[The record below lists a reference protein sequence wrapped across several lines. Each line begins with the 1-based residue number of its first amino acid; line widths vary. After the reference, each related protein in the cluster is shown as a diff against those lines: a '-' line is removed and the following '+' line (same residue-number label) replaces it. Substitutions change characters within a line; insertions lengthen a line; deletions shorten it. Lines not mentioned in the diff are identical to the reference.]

1 MKEIPYGKNNFKE
14 LIEKNCYYVD
24 KTMYLE
30 KLENNKDTLMYLRPG
45 RFGKSLFTSMMFYY
59 YDLNSKDSFESLFK
73 DTYIYSNP
81 TKNKNNYYVLKFDF
95 SGLTTGDKNKK
106 ELEEEFKGCII
117 TGINNLCDN
126 YNLKYNIDENKSV
139 SLIIKYFLSY
149 FKGLKLEHK
158 LYILIDEYDNFT
170 NAILEGDAKRFKSV
184 VGNGGFVKAFYAVLK
199 EYIGLGVIDRFFATG
214 ICPITLNSMTTG
226 FNIATNLSTDIRFN
240 SMIGLTHEEVKKLLN
255 DYVSKEDEEEVYN
268 VMLENYDGY
277 LFNEEANEKVFNA
290 TLVMYLLSNYV
301 DFKKLPK
308 EIMDDNIV
316 FNRGKVGNLIE
327 LKHNPY
333 SKELLEEILLNDQV
347 SGTLKTSF
355 DLEVDFDRDDII
367 SLLYYFGYLTIE
379 PDKFGGYFFKI
390 PNRVMKEVYGNYFIY
405 KLNEIDIKYDN
416 KKRDEIFAE
425 IINEGTITKLCNYT
439 SEILKKMDNRD
450 YMQMNELIIKIV
462 MFTILINNKYYFI
475 SDEQVSNNGY
485 IDIYLRKKN
494 ESIKDNIIIE
504 LKYLKKEELNEKKI
518 MEKLSEGTEQVKRYA
533 EDERLGS
540 CRKYVA
546 IYSRHE
552 CLKLEEVK

>member
-1 MKEIPYGKNNFKE
+1 MKEIPYGIIDYKD
-14 LIEKNCYYVD
+14 LIFGNYYYID

-30 KLENNKDTLMYLRPG
+30 KLEKVKKTLIYLRPG
-45 RFGKSLFTSMMFYY
+45 RFGKSLFTSMMYYY
-59 YDLNSKDSFESLFK
+59 YDVNSKDLFEKLFK
-73 DTYIYSNP
+73 ETYIYQNP
-81 TKNKNNYYVLKFDF
+81 TSLKNNYYVLKFDF
-95 SGLTTGDKNKK
+95 SGLTTGNKNKK

-149 FKGLKLEHK
+149 FKGLKLDNK
-158 LYILIDEYDNFT
+158 LYILVDEYDNFT
-170 NAILEGDAKRFKSV
+170 NAILEGDAKHFKSV

-226 FNIATNLSTDIRFN
+226 FNIATNISIDIRFN

-333 SKELLEEILLNDQV
+333 SKEILEEILLNDQV
-347 SGTLKTSF
+347 RGKLKRSF
-355 DLEVDFDRDDII
+355 DLESDFDRNDII

-405 KLNEIDIKYDN
+405 KLNQINIKYDS
-416 KKRDEIFAE
+416 KKIDEIFDE
-425 IINEGTITKLCNYT
+425 IITEGTISKLCSYT
-439 SEILKKMDNRD
+439 SEILEKMDNRD

-462 MFTILINNKYYFI
+462 MFTLLINNEYYFVN
-475 SDEQVSNNGY
+475 DEQVSNNGY
-485 IDIYLRKKN
+485 IDLYLRKKN
-494 ESIKDNIIIE
+494 ELVKDNIIIE
-504 LKYLKKEELNEKKI
+504 LKYLKKEELSEKKI
-518 MEKLSEGTEQVKRYA
+518 LKKLNEGTEQVKRYA
-533 EDERLGS
+533 EDERLGH

-546 IYSRHE
+546 IYSRYE
-552 CLKLEEVK
+552 CLKLEEV

>member
-59 YDLNSKDSFESLFK
+59 YDLNSKDLFESLFK
-73 DTYIYSNP
+73 ETYVYANP

-106 ELEEEFKGCII
+106 EIEEEFKGCII

-149 FKGLKLEHK
+149 FKGLKLDHK

-170 NAILEGDAKRFKSV
+170 NAILEGEADRFKSA

-226 FNIATNLSTDIRFN
+226 FNIATNLSTDLEFN

-255 DYVSKEDEEEVYN
+255 DYVSKEDEEEIYN

-277 LFNEEANEKVFNA
+277 LFNKKAKEKIFNA
-290 TLVMYLLSNYV
+290 TLVVYLLDYYV
-301 DFKKLPK
+301 RYKEMPE

-333 SKELLEEILLNDQV
+333 TKELLEEILLNDQV
-347 SGTLKTSF
+347 RGKLKRSF
-355 DLEVDFDRDDII
+355 DLEIDFDRNDII
-367 SLLYYFGYLTIE
+367 SLLYYFGDLTIE
-379 PDKFGGYFFKI
+379 PDKYGGYFFKI
-390 PNRVMKEVYGNYFIY
+390 PNQVMKEVYGNYFIY
-405 KLNEIDIKYDN
+405 KLNEIDIKYDS
-416 KKRDEIFAE
+416 KKIEEIFDEI
-425 IINEGTITKLCNYT
+425 ITKGTINNLCNYT
-439 SEILKKMDNRD
+439 SEILEKMDNRD

-462 MFTILINNKYYFI
+462 MFTLLINNEYYFV

-485 IDIYLRKKN
+485 IDIYLRKKS
-494 ESIKDNIIIE
+494 ELVKDNIIIE
-504 LKYLKKEELNEKKI
+504 LKYLKKEELSEKKI
-518 MEKLSEGTEQVKRYA
+518 MEKLNEGTEQVKRYA

-552 CLKLEEVK
+552 CLKLEEIV